1 VETLTY
7 TILDATGLE
16 PAVAKAAMGHVLLFL
31 QSEAPQS
38 RVAEFIGGNPQA
50 REAVEAA
57 LATGDGGVTAVLEG
71 MTAFIGRGRADT
83 NILVGKLQ
91 NLGLNEKQIRGL
103 AAQVMSRAEVLVGA
117 EGAARIKDALS
128 ALDQRLGR
136 TAA

>member
-1 VETLTY
+1 METLTY

-16 PAVAKAAMGHVLLFL
+16 PAIAKAAMGHVLLFL

-38 RVAEFIGGNPQA
+38 HVAEFIDSNPQA

-57 LATGDGGVTAVLEG
+57 LATGDGGVTAVIEG

-103 AAQVMSRAEVLVGA
+103 ATQVMSRAEVLVGA